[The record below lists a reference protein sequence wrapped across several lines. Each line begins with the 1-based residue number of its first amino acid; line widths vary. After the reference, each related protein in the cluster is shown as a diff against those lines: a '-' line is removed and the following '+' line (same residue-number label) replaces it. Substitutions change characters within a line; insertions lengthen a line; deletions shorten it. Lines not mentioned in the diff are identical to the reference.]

1 MRVKSPHA
9 ASPRFP
15 APRSSAQ
22 GESAPKARSKGV
34 ADGKQVNIPVPRRD
48 AMWGRRKLCSPG
60 AGCPRSR
67 RQAAP
72 VGKAAGLSRD
82 ATTTALRGGKLQIL
96 CFQEKPL
103 SFSHG
108 ETVPKTDTG
117 GRDEYSQALERT
129 REKELGKLTP

>member
-9 ASPRFP
+9 VSPRFP

-22 GESAPKARSKGV
+22 GESAPKARPKGV
-34 ADGKQVNIPVPRRD
+34 ADGKQVNIPVPGHD

-60 AGCPRSR
+60 VGCPGSSEEACR
-67 RQAAP
+67 
-72 VGKAAGLSRD
+72 VGKSAWLSRD
-82 ATTTALRGGKLQIL
+82 ANTTALRSGKLQIL

-108 ETVPKTDTG
+108 ETVPQTDTG